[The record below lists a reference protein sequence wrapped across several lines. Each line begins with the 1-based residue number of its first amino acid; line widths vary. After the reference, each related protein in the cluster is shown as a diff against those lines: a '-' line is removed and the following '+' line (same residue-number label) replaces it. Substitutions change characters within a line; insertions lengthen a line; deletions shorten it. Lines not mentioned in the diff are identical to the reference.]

1 MTDISSQISVDN
13 LFWRIVLKDDN
24 EAFRTL
30 FYSFFPSLC
39 VFAGRYIDN
48 KEDCED
54 IVQDTFLKI
63 WRTRKSLEITS
74 SARNLLVTTVKNSC
88 IDYLRKKE
96 VEYSY
101 MERQA
106 TKEWLTYQDDIYS
119 TLELEEMITRALEQL
134 PDNLRLVF
142 EMNRFEGY
150 TYVQIAEKQNIS
162 VKTVE
167 LYMSKSLKL
176 MRRELKDYLPLI
188 LLFCS

>member
-1 MTDISSQISVDN
+1 MK
-13 LFWRIVLKDDN
+13 LFVRSFT
-24 EAFRTL
+24 A
-30 FYSFFPSLC
+30 FFPSLC

-162 VKTVE
+162 VKNG
-167 LYMSKSLKL
+167 
-176 MRRELKDYLPLI
+176 
-188 LLFCS
+188 